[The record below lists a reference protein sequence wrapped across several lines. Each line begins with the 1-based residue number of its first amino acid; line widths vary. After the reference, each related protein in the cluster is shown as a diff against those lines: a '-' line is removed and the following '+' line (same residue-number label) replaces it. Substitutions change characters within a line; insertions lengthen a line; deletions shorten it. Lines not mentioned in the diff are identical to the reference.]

1 MIVVVAMLV
10 MLVVVMLLMLVV
22 VILVILVVMMVERKL
37 AKLFRQTVKLENR
50 SLMHFTSCVFC
61 AASRQCSQ
69 SLALVGCLAV
79 GLIEIWTKT
88 KGSCERQGRF
98 HTFLLLLLPAGF
110 RTSCILIEISLK
122 FKLSQP
128 NPQLL
133 RKKLNSA
140 TNQKTS
146 NKAPDLSLS

>member
-1 MIVVVAMLV
+1 MLVILLVVVMLV

-22 VILVILVVMMVERKL
+22 VMLERKL

-61 AASRQCSQ
+61 AASGQCSQ

-110 RTSCILIEISLK
+110 RTSCILIESRCK
-122 FKLSQP
+122 SSQVNQNP
-128 NPQLL
+128 NSSERTEVCDQPEENFQQSP
-133 RKKLNSA
+133 RSFPFVNF
-140 TNQKTS
+140 
-146 NKAPDLSLS
+146 

>member
-1 MIVVVAMLV
+1 MLV
-10 MLVVVMLLMLVV
+10 MLVVVML
-22 VILVILVVMMVERKL
+22 VILVVVMFERKL

-61 AASRQCSQ
+61 EGSGQCSQ

-122 FKLSQP
+122 FKLGQP

-133 RKKLNSA
+133 RKNELCDQPEENFQQSPRSFPFV
-140 TNQKTS
+140 NF
-146 NKAPDLSLS
+146 

>member
-1 MIVVVAMLV
+1 MIVVVVMLV

-22 VILVILVVMMVERKL
+22 VMLVMLVVVMLVILVVVMFERKL

-61 AASRQCSQ
+61 EGSGQCSR

-110 RTSCILIEISLK
+110 RTSCIFIESRCK
-122 FKLSQP
+122 SSQVDQAP
-128 NPQLL
+128 N
-133 RKKLNSA
+133 S
-140 TNQKTS
+140 S
-146 NKAPDLSLS
+146 E